1 MIFLIEYKRS
11 LGRIVTLE
19 EFQDSERAEA
29 EKIRLDIELS
39 LSRKAVD
46 HEVVLLQAANE
57 AALRRTH
64 RRYFEN
70 PQELVKRRNVS

>member
-1 MIFLIEYKRS
+1 VIFLIEYNRP
-11 LGRIVTLE
+11 LGQIVTFLSFE
-19 EFQDSERAEA
+19 DVDRAEA
-29 EKIRLDIELS
+29 EKRRLDIELR
-39 LSRKAVD
+39 LNRERVE

-70 PQELVKRRNVS
+70 PKQLST